1 VANQAKFFHALGLKV
16 RGYRKEREYSQ
27 EDMLSFGFSTRHWQQ
42 IEAGRPI
49 TVSTLL
55 RICEVFEVSMAKLVR
70 NLDDGIYEKPDVELA
85 PRKRRRRS

>member
-1 VANQAKFFHALGLKV
+1 V
-16 RGYRKEREYSQ
+16 RQLRKEHGYSQ

-49 TVSTLL
+49 TVTTLL

-70 NLDDGIYEKPDVELA
+70 GLDEGIYEELDVV
-85 PRKRRRRS
+85 PHIRKKSRS

>member
-1 VANQAKFFHALGLKV
+1 MADQAQFFLALGTKV
-16 RGYRKEREYSQ
+16 RTLRKEHGYSQ

-55 RICEVFEVSMAKLVR
+55 RICEIFEVSMAKLVR
-70 NLDDGIYEKPDVELA
+70 GLDEGIYEKLDVV
-85 PRKRRRRS
+85 PQIRKRRRP